1 MSIMK
6 NIFLSFTI
14 LFSSMLLAN
23 PVNTGHAKASLIT
36 NLQSSNQESFY
47 VGVRLQMQDGWHTY
61 WENPGDSGSPFEANW
76 STDEGVIVE
85 NVQWPTPITIPYP
98 PLMTY
103 GYEGDIVFPF
113 QVFRSQETE
122 LKTISVDFNFL
133 ICADICIP
141 ESASL
146 SLDLSSASPSKI
158 LDNQINN
165 LPTKTINTN
174 SSIEGDNLV
183 ISFQSTESFS
193 NAYLFPRE
201 SGNFFYPENQL
212 LEQIDDTNYKISIPL
227 LDSKLSA
234 FSGILSLDGN
244 GFQIKEQFSS
254 QGGISLWQ
262 AILFALIGGLILNL
276 MPCVFPVI
284 SLKVLSFVSMGG
296 DDHTKIRNHAL
307 AFVGGVMSTFL
318 SIATALIIIRSSGS
332 MIGWGYQLQSPVV
345 VGILTLIMLG
355 IGLILLTNINIGAGL
370 TTLGSSVQSKN
381 SYSGSFFTGVLAVVV
396 ASPCTA
402 PFMGAAVGYAL
413 LQPSFAT
420 LPIFLSLGLGFA
432 GPYVVLALKPEWIS
446 SLPKP
451 GAWMETLKQFFAFP
465 MIATALWLMWV
476 FMVQTS
482 GDALIQLLILGLV
495 LGVAIWMIATFK
507 GRWKWIGLI
516 TTVILS
522 IQIFDNLPSP
532 ISSNQND
539 ADATNWSL
547 VSESNL
553 QANNQAYL
561 INFTAAWCI
570 TCQTNEKAALS
581 RPSVQEY
588 LLTQNITYIKADWTN
603 RNEEIAAGLAK
614 YNRSGIPLYIF
625 WKPGMTES
633 KILPAVLTEDILMR
647 NLK

>member
-1 MSIMK
+1 
-6 NIFLSFTI
+6 
-14 LFSSMLLAN
+14 MLLAN
-23 PVNTGHAKASLIT
+23 PVETGHAKASLIT
-36 NLQSSNQESFY
+36 NLQSSDQESFY

-76 STDEGVIVE
+76 TTDEGVIIE

-146 SLDLSSASPSKI
+146 SLDLSSASPSEI
-158 LDNQINN
+158 LDTQINN
-165 LPTKTINTN
+165 LPTKVLNTN

-183 ISFQSTESFS
+183 INFQSTESFS

-201 SGNFFYPENQL
+201 SGNFFYPESQL
-212 LEQIDDTNYKISIPL
+212 LEQIDETNYKISVPL
-227 LDSKLSA
+227 LDSKLSS
-234 FSGILSLDGN
+234 FSGILSLDGD

-318 SIATALIIIRSSGS
+318 SIAAALMIIRSSGS

-355 IGLILLTNINIGAGL
+355 IGLILLTNINIGTGL
-370 TTLGSSVQSKN
+370 TTLGNSVQAKN
-381 SYSGSFFTGVLAVVV
+381 DYSGSFFTGVLAVVV

-495 LGVAIWMIATFK
+495 LGIAIWMIATFK
-507 GRWKWIGLI
+507 SSWKWIGLI
-516 TTVILS
+516 ATAILS
-522 IQIFDNLPSP
+522 IQIFNNLPSP
-532 ISSNQND
+532 ISSDQNNTN
-539 ADATNWSL
+539 ATNWSL
-547 VSESNL
+547 ISEPNL

-581 RPSVQEY
+581 RPNVQEY
-588 LLTQNITYIKADWTN
+588 LSAQNITYIKADWTN

-625 WKPGMTES
+625 WKPGMAES
-633 KILPAVLTEDILMR
+633 KILPAVLTEDILLR

>member
-1 MSIMK
+1 
-6 NIFLSFTI
+6 
-14 LFSSMLLAN
+14 MLLAN
-23 PVNTGHAKASLIT
+23 PVETGHAKASLIT
-36 NLQSSNQESFY
+36 NLQSSDQESFY

-76 STDEGVIVE
+76 ITDEGVIIE

-146 SLDLSSASPSKI
+146 SLDLSSASASEI
-158 LDNQINN
+158 LDTQINN
-165 LPTKTINTN
+165 LPTKVLNTN

-183 ISFQSTESFS
+183 ISFQSAESFS
-193 NAYLFPRE
+193 NAYFFPRE
-201 SGNFFYPENQL
+201 SENFFYPENQL
-212 LEQIDDTNYKISIPL
+212 LEQIDDSNYKISIPL
-227 LDSKLSA
+227 LDSSLTA
-234 FSGILSLDGN
+234 FSGILSLDGD

-296 DDHTKIRNHAL
+296 DDHAKIRNHAL

-318 SIATALIIIRSSGS
+318 SIAAALMIIRSSGS

-355 IGLILLTNINIGAGL
+355 IGLILLTNINIGTGL
-370 TTLGSSVQSKN
+370 TTLGNNVQSKN
-381 SYSGSFFTGVLAVVV
+381 DYSGSFFTGVLAVVV

-495 LGVAIWMIATFK
+495 LGIAIWMIATFK
-507 GRWKWIGLI
+507 SSWKWIGLI
-516 TTVILS
+516 ATVILS
-522 IQIFDNLPSP
+522 IQIFNNLPSP
-532 ISSNQND
+532 PSSDQNNSN
-539 ADATNWSL
+539 ATNWSL
-547 VSESNL
+547 VSEPNL

-588 LLTQNITYIKADWTN
+588 LSAQNITYIKADWTN

-625 WKPGMTES
+625 WKPGMAES
-633 KILPAVLTEDILMR
+633 KILPAVLTEDILLR

>member
-1 MSIMK
+1 
-6 NIFLSFTI
+6 
-14 LFSSMLLAN
+14 MLLAN
-23 PVNTGHAKASLIT
+23 PVDTGHAKASLIT

-183 ISFQSTESFS
+183 ISFQSTESIS

-212 LEQIDDTNYKISIPL
+212 LEQIDATNYKISLPL

-355 IGLILLTNINIGAGL
+355 IGLILLTSINIGAGL

-495 LGVAIWMIATFK
+495 LGVAIWMITTFK

-522 IQIFDNLPSP
+522 IQIFNNLPSP

-633 KILPAVLTEDILMR
+633 KILPAVLTEDILIR

>member
-1 MSIMK
+1 
-6 NIFLSFTI
+6 
-14 LFSSMLLAN
+14 MLLAN
-23 PVNTGHAKASLIT
+23 PVETGHAKASLIT
-36 NLQSSNQESFY
+36 NLQSSDQESFY

-76 STDEGVIVE
+76 STDDGVIIE

-146 SLDLSSASPSKI
+146 SLDLSSALPSEI
-158 LDNQINN
+158 LNTQINN

-227 LDSKLSA
+227 LDSDLSA

-244 GFQIKEQFSS
+244 GFQIKEKFSS

-296 DDHTKIRNHAL
+296 DDHIKIRNHAL

-318 SIATALIIIRSSGS
+318 SIAAALMIIRSSGS

-355 IGLILLTNINIGAGL
+355 IGLILLTNINIGTGL
-370 TTLGSSVQSKN
+370 TTLGNSVQSKN
-381 SYSGSFFTGVLAVVV
+381 DYSGSFFTGVLAVVV

-495 LGVAIWMIATFK
+495 LGIAIWMIATFK
-507 GRWKWIGLI
+507 SSWKWIGLI
-516 TTVILS
+516 ATVILS
-522 IQIFDNLPSP
+522 IQIFNNLPSP
-532 ISSNQND
+532 ISSDQNNSN
-539 ADATNWSL
+539 ATNWSL
-547 VSESNL
+547 VSEPNL

-588 LLTQNITYIKADWTN
+588 LSTQNITYIKADWTN

-625 WKPGMTES
+625 WRPGMAES
-633 KILPAVLTEDILMR
+633 KILPAVLTEDILLR

>member
-1 MSIMK
+1 MK
-6 NIFLSFTI
+6 NIFLSFAI
-14 LFSSMLLAN
+14 LFSSLLLAN
-23 PVNTGHAKASLIT
+23 PVDTGHAKVSLIT
-36 NLQSSNQESFY
+36 NLQNLNQESFY

-76 STDEGVIVE
+76 TTDDGVIVE
-85 NVQWPTPITIPYP
+85 NVQWPTPVTIPYP

-146 SLDLSSASPSKI
+146 SLDLSSASPSEI
-158 LDNQINN
+158 LDTQINN

-183 ISFQSTESFS
+183 ISFQSTESIS

-201 SGNFFYPENQL
+201 SENFFYPENQL
-212 LEQIDDTNYKISIPL
+212 LEQIDDSNYKISIPL

-262 AILFALIGGLILNL
+262 AILFAVIGGLILNL

-522 IQIFDNLPSP
+522 IQIFNNLPSP

-633 KILPAVLTEDILMR
+633 KILPAVLTEDILIR

>member
-1 MSIMK
+1 
-6 NIFLSFTI
+6 
-14 LFSSMLLAN
+14 MLLAN
-23 PVNTGHAKASLIT
+23 PVETGHAKASLIT
-36 NLQSSNQESFY
+36 NLQSSDQESFY
-47 VGVRLQMQDGWHTY
+47 VGVRLQMLDGWHTY

-103 GYEGDIVFPF
+103 GYEGDIIFPF

-146 SLDLSSASPSKI
+146 SLDLSSASPSEI
-158 LDNQINN
+158 LDTQINN
-165 LPTKTINTN
+165 LPTKVLNTN
-174 SSIEGDNLV
+174 STIEGDNLV
-183 ISFQSTESFS
+183 INFQSTESFS

-201 SGNFFYPENQL
+201 SGNFFYPESQL
-212 LEQIDDTNYKISIPL
+212 LEQIDETNYKISVPL
-227 LDSKLSA
+227 LDSKLSS
-234 FSGILSLDGN
+234 FSGILSLDGD

-296 DDHTKIRNHAL
+296 DDHAKIRNHAL

-318 SIATALIIIRSSGS
+318 SIAAALMIIRSSGS

-355 IGLILLTNINIGAGL
+355 IGLILLTNINIGTGL
-370 TTLGSSVQSKN
+370 TTLGNSVQSKN
-381 SYSGSFFTGVLAVVV
+381 DYSGSFFTGVLAVVV

-495 LGVAIWMIATFK
+495 LGIAIWMIATFK
-507 GRWKWIGLI
+507 SSWKWIGLI
-516 TTVILS
+516 ATAILS
-522 IQIFDNLPSP
+522 IQIFNNLPSP
-532 ISSNQND
+532 ISSDQNNTN
-539 ADATNWSL
+539 ATNWSL
-547 VSESNL
+547 ISEPNL

-581 RPSVQEY
+581 RPNVQEY
-588 LLTQNITYIKADWTN
+588 LSAQNITYIKADWTN

-625 WKPGMTES
+625 WKPGMAES
-633 KILPAVLTEDILMR
+633 KILPAVLTEDILLR